1 MSIIYSYPEQGALN
15 ANDMLIGTSAEK
27 VGGKQK
33 NITRNFSV
41 QQIADFINGGA
52 GFIDPVASDF
62 QIAVFNQAGKKIT
75 GSIMS
80 QDAFPNGTGITISG
94 NLTTTGNITT
104 PLNLTANGVVSLGG
118 QANLIS
124 LNSVTKLGGPIQ
136 DATGTLG
143 NVNQILL
150 SNGSGVVTWQNYEA
164 GLTYEGTW
172 DALNNTTNGLSNSP
186 ALVQGVGVSGHFYIV
201 NVEGTT
207 SLGPGLNDWHVGDWA
222 IFLDEGGQP
231 ASWQKIDNTSTLVG
245 SGTAGTF
252 AKWTNATTLNDSIM
266 SESGTVVS
274 VDGDLKVKD
283 TVEAT
288 TTNSNLKLKGNG
300 TGGVEIMSADGVT
313 DGKITLNCS
322 QNSHGVTLQSP
333 PHASGAT
340 YTLILPTSF
349 GGAGDVL
356 TSAGANPSQ
365 LVWTT
370 PTTGTVTGTGTQN
383 YVTKWS
389 AGGAGIEN
397 STIFDNGTNVGIGTS
412 TPASLLSVRT
422 AGVSGNQDF
431 ATFSRGTSTEYEVLK
446 ISRSAGSVEFLANQ
460 NITLS
465 ADYDNDHTG
474 VNSNII
480 LKTDNTERMR
490 IDSSGSVGI
499 GVTSNINGTLTLP
512 NNGIISFHDAVGN
525 ARNSLEFSSGE
536 LKHGAAGA
544 GLSTQTFFT
553 NGAERMRINSSGNV
567 GIGTTSP
574 SAKLEVAGDIRGT
587 ESLIVKDTG
596 GTKSLSLLRELNYA
610 TINNGAETLNYN
622 ALNHIFLTGLNEKMR
637 INSTGNVGIGTTSP
651 GEKLSVSG
659 NSNITGKLAIGST
672 SSHASYDFY
681 NQNTSY
687 FNGAVTLD
695 STFTQTGGGNSSFS
709 GNIGIGTTSPA
720 VSLDISATDAV
731 QMPVGVTGDR
741 PGIGSVSN
749 GMLRYNSSNNG
760 FEGYINGNW
769 GDIGGGTSGG
779 LIFRGT
785 FDASTGAIASG
796 GSLYTCPAG
805 GSGGTV
811 DTAIGDLYIVTTAGS
826 FFCSGTSLNV
836 GDEVI
841 CITAATAGNSQF
853 AYWNAVASGAGGAVT
868 GSGTTNYIPKF
879 TGATVVGNS
888 SIFNDAAGNVGIGT
902 GSPSG
907 KLNIQSS
914 ASGTYL
920 LNLDYNDGTDGGGF
934 YQSASSGLILFL
946 KDSNSTAKV
955 QIASNG
961 DSYFNGG
968 NLGIGTT
975 SPSYA
980 THIKGTSNFKAL
992 KLQGGDQANQYS
1004 ELGFLPSTVDSVDA
1018 NIYIRGHRG
1027 SDGSFSNNYLTFGTN
1042 SSERMRIASD
1052 GNVGIGTSSPANL
1065 GFLEKSLNISAGSS
1079 SSTTLQQAGIVI
1091 SGSADAADADD
1102 FGYLSFTNYQSG
1114 ITSDRVAEIR
1124 ALKNGTNVSTGEF
1137 AFYTSNGSG
1146 PTERMRIDSSG
1157 NIGIGTTSP
1166 GAKLEVKNG
1175 SSGQAYSN
1183 VEGILIDTNGNSNS
1197 DYSLRIGSSA
1207 GNDNL
1212 VVTNAG
1218 RVGIRTDQPEVSLDL
1233 GNNTDAIQLPAGDN
1247 TARAAISNPFGGM
1260 IRYNTT
1266 DDQFEGYS
1274 GIGAAGSWGALGS
1287 GSGGAGT
1294 ITTNNFSGNG
1304 TVGPFTLGAAPSG
1317 GSRSFVD
1324 VFIDGVYQEIST
1336 YTVSGTALSFAVG
1349 SEPPTGTNI
1358 QTKTTSGAVSGAL
1371 VSSVDIGQSTST
1383 TGGVNLRINPIEVTS
1398 GQTISGNANSLYIF
1412 TATGAQSIATVTL
1425 PGSPTLGDSIKIS
1438 NLGGLANVLG
1448 ANGNKIMGVAQDLT
1462 INTPTAAFEII
1473 WSGSN
1478 NGWIIIG
1485 NV

>member
-186 ALVQGVGVSGHFYIV
+186 ALVSGVGVSGHFYIV

-283 TVEAT
+283 TIQAT

-300 TGGVEIMSADGVT
+300 TGGVEIMSADGTT

-333 PHASGAT
+333 PHGSGAT
-340 YTLILPTSF
+340 YTLVLPTNF

-370 PTTGTVTGTGTQN
+370 PTTGTVTGTGTEN

-389 AGGAGIEN
+389 AGGTGIQN
-397 STIFDNGTNVGIGTS
+397 STIFDNGTNVGIGTTS
-412 TPASLLSVRT
+412 PSAPLEVLDSLFNDP
-422 AGVSGNQDF
+422 G
-431 ATFSRGTSTEYEVLK
+431 LK
-446 ISRSAGSVEFLANQ
+446 ISASSANFQAELNLNRLATNRAARITYALNGANQ
-460 NITLS
+460 WF
-465 ADYDNDHTG
+465 AG
-474 VNSNII
+474 VNYNAGNPVNDYSIS
-480 LKTDNTERMR
+480 TSDNL
-490 IDSSGSVGI
+490 GSI
-499 GVTSNINGTLTLP
+499 P
-512 NNGIISFHDAVGN
+512 PSF
-525 ARNSLEFSSGE
+525 LI
-536 LKHGAAGA
+536 
-544 GLSTQTFFT
+544 T
-553 NGAERMRINSSGNV
+553 SSGNV

-622 ALNHIFLTGLNEKMR
+622 ALNHIFLTGLNERMR
-637 INSTGNVGIGTTSP
+637 IDSAGNVGIGTSTPASL
-651 GEKLSVSG
+651 LSVRTAGISG
-659 NSNITGKLAIGST
+659 DQDFATFSRGTSTEYEVLKISRSAGSTNFLAEQNITLSADYNNNHTGVNSNIVLKTDNTERMRIDSSGNVGIGIDSPSAKLDVAAEDPVIRITNTKTNLVQNDVIGGLEFFTKDASVGASRVLSAIT
-672 SSHASYDFY
+672 SS
-681 NQNTSY
+681 NTTSSATPSGNLI
-687 FNGAVTLD
+687 FKT
-695 STFTQTGGGNSSFS
+695 STGGGGAVAATEKMRIDSS
-709 GNIGIGTTSPA
+709 GNVGIGTTSPA

-741 PGIGSVSN
+741 PTTGVSN

-841 CITAATAGNSQF
+841 CITAATAGNSQRCQLECCCF
-853 AYWNAVASGAGGAVT
+853 WRWWSCYRIWN
-868 GSGTTNYIPKF
+868 N
-879 TGATVVGNS
+879 
-888 SIFNDAAGNVGIGT
+888 
-902 GSPSG
+902 
-907 KLNIQSS
+907 
-914 ASGTYL
+914 
-920 LNLDYNDGTDGGGF
+920 
-934 YQSASSGLILFL
+934 
-946 KDSNSTAKV
+946 
-955 QIASNG
+955 
-961 DSYFNGG
+961 
-968 NLGIGTT
+968 
-975 SPSYA
+975 
-980 THIKGTSNFKAL
+980 
-992 KLQGGDQANQYS
+992 
-1004 ELGFLPSTVDSVDA
+1004 
-1018 NIYIRGHRG
+1018 
-1027 SDGSFSNNYLTFGTN
+1027 
-1042 SSERMRIASD
+1042 
-1052 GNVGIGTSSPANL
+1052 
-1065 GFLEKSLNISAGSS
+1065 
-1079 SSTTLQQAGIVI
+1079 
-1091 SGSADAADADD
+1091 
-1102 FGYLSFTNYQSG
+1102 
-1114 ITSDRVAEIR
+1114 
-1124 ALKNGTNVSTGEF
+1124 
-1137 AFYTSNGSG
+1137 
-1146 PTERMRIDSSG
+1146 
-1157 NIGIGTTSP
+1157 
-1166 GAKLEVKNG
+1166 
-1175 SSGQAYSN
+1175 
-1183 VEGILIDTNGNSNS
+1183 
-1197 DYSLRIGSSA
+1197 
-1207 GNDNL
+1207 
-1212 VVTNAG
+1212 
-1218 RVGIRTDQPEVSLDL
+1218 
-1233 GNNTDAIQLPAGDN
+1233 
-1247 TARAAISNPFGGM
+1247 
-1260 IRYNTT
+1260 
-1266 DDQFEGYS
+1266 
-1274 GIGAAGSWGALGS
+1274 
-1287 GSGGAGT
+1287 
-1294 ITTNNFSGNG
+1294 
-1304 TVGPFTLGAAPSG
+1304 
-1317 GSRSFVD
+1317 
-1324 VFIDGVYQEIST
+1324 
-1336 YTVSGTALSFAVG
+1336 
-1349 SEPPTGTNI
+1349 
-1358 QTKTTSGAVSGAL
+1358 
-1371 VSSVDIGQSTST
+1371 
-1383 TGGVNLRINPIEVTS
+1383 
-1398 GQTISGNANSLYIF
+1398 
-1412 TATGAQSIATVTL
+1412 
-1425 PGSPTLGDSIKIS
+1425 
-1438 NLGGLANVLG
+1438 
-1448 ANGNKIMGVAQDLT
+1448 
-1462 INTPTAAFEII
+1462 
-1473 WSGSN
+1473 
-1478 NGWIIIG
+1478 
-1485 NV
+1485 

>member
-186 ALVQGVGVSGHFYIV
+186 ALVSGVGVSGHFYIV

-283 TVEAT
+283 TIQAT

-300 TGGVEIMSADGVT
+300 TGGVEIMSADGTT

-333 PHASGAT
+333 PHGSGAT
-340 YTLILPTSF
+340 YTLVLPTNF

-370 PTTGTVTGTGTQN
+370 PTTGTVTGTGTEN

-389 AGGAGIEN
+389 AGGTGIQN
-397 STIFDNGTNVGIGTS
+397 STIFDNGTNVGIGTTS
-412 TPASLLSVRT
+412 PSAPLEVLDSLFNDP
-422 AGVSGNQDF
+422 G
-431 ATFSRGTSTEYEVLK
+431 LK
-446 ISRSAGSVEFLANQ
+446 ISASSANFQAELNLNRLATNRAARITYALNGANQ
-460 NITLS
+460 WF
-465 ADYDNDHTG
+465 AG
-474 VNSNII
+474 VNYNAGNPVNDYSIS
-480 LKTDNTERMR
+480 TSDNL
-490 IDSSGSVGI
+490 GSI
-499 GVTSNINGTLTLP
+499 P
-512 NNGIISFHDAVGN
+512 PSF
-525 ARNSLEFSSGE
+525 LI
-536 LKHGAAGA
+536 
-544 GLSTQTFFT
+544 T
-553 NGAERMRINSSGNV
+553 SSGNV

-622 ALNHIFLTGLNEKMR
+622 ALNHIFLTGLNERMR
-637 INSTGNVGIGTTSP
+637 IDSAGNVGIGTSTPASL
-651 GEKLSVSG
+651 LSVRTAGISG
-659 NSNITGKLAIGST
+659 DQDFATFSRGTSTEYEVLKISRSAGSTNFLAEQNITLSADYNNNHTGVNSNIVLKTDNTERMRIDSSGNVGIGIDSPSAKLDVAAEDPVIRITNTKTNLVQNDVIGGLEFFTKDASVGASRVLSAIT
-672 SSHASYDFY
+672 SS
-681 NQNTSY
+681 NTTSSATPSGNLI
-687 FNGAVTLD
+687 FKT
-695 STFTQTGGGNSSFS
+695 STGGGGAVAATEKMRIDSS
-709 GNIGIGTTSPA
+709 GNVGIGTTSPA

-741 PGIGSVSN
+741 PTTGVSN

-841 CITAATAGNSQF
+841 CITAATAGNSQLCLLECCCF
-853 AYWNAVASGAGGAVT
+853 WRWWSCYRIWN
-868 GSGTTNYIPKF
+868 N
-879 TGATVVGNS
+879 
-888 SIFNDAAGNVGIGT
+888 
-902 GSPSG
+902 
-907 KLNIQSS
+907 
-914 ASGTYL
+914 
-920 LNLDYNDGTDGGGF
+920 
-934 YQSASSGLILFL
+934 
-946 KDSNSTAKV
+946 
-955 QIASNG
+955 
-961 DSYFNGG
+961 
-968 NLGIGTT
+968 
-975 SPSYA
+975 
-980 THIKGTSNFKAL
+980 
-992 KLQGGDQANQYS
+992 
-1004 ELGFLPSTVDSVDA
+1004 
-1018 NIYIRGHRG
+1018 
-1027 SDGSFSNNYLTFGTN
+1027 
-1042 SSERMRIASD
+1042 
-1052 GNVGIGTSSPANL
+1052 
-1065 GFLEKSLNISAGSS
+1065 
-1079 SSTTLQQAGIVI
+1079 
-1091 SGSADAADADD
+1091 
-1102 FGYLSFTNYQSG
+1102 
-1114 ITSDRVAEIR
+1114 
-1124 ALKNGTNVSTGEF
+1124 
-1137 AFYTSNGSG
+1137 
-1146 PTERMRIDSSG
+1146 
-1157 NIGIGTTSP
+1157 
-1166 GAKLEVKNG
+1166 
-1175 SSGQAYSN
+1175 
-1183 VEGILIDTNGNSNS
+1183 
-1197 DYSLRIGSSA
+1197 
-1207 GNDNL
+1207 
-1212 VVTNAG
+1212 
-1218 RVGIRTDQPEVSLDL
+1218 
-1233 GNNTDAIQLPAGDN
+1233 
-1247 TARAAISNPFGGM
+1247 
-1260 IRYNTT
+1260 
-1266 DDQFEGYS
+1266 
-1274 GIGAAGSWGALGS
+1274 
-1287 GSGGAGT
+1287 
-1294 ITTNNFSGNG
+1294 
-1304 TVGPFTLGAAPSG
+1304 
-1317 GSRSFVD
+1317 
-1324 VFIDGVYQEIST
+1324 
-1336 YTVSGTALSFAVG
+1336 
-1349 SEPPTGTNI
+1349 
-1358 QTKTTSGAVSGAL
+1358 
-1371 VSSVDIGQSTST
+1371 
-1383 TGGVNLRINPIEVTS
+1383 
-1398 GQTISGNANSLYIF
+1398 
-1412 TATGAQSIATVTL
+1412 
-1425 PGSPTLGDSIKIS
+1425 
-1438 NLGGLANVLG
+1438 
-1448 ANGNKIMGVAQDLT
+1448 
-1462 INTPTAAFEII
+1462 
-1473 WSGSN
+1473 
-1478 NGWIIIG
+1478 
-1485 NV
+1485 

>member
-397 STIFDNGTNVGIGTS
+397 STIFDNGTNVGIGTNSPLAKTQIS
-412 TPASLLSVRT
+412 TTLSSGSTQNALLLSQ
-422 AGVSGNQDF
+422 N
-431 ATFSRGTSTEYEVLK
+431 TSTSASGQGVKMFLSSSNSVTRAAAIEA
-446 ISRSAGSVEFLANQ
+446 IAGS
-460 NITLS
+460 S
-465 ADYDNDHTG
+465 NDHSLGFYT
-474 VNSNII
+474 NSAFSNP
-480 LKTDNTERMR
+480 TEKMR
-490 IDSSGSVGI
+490 ID
-499 GVTSNINGTLTLP
+499 
-512 NNGIISFHDAVGN
+512 
-525 ARNSLEFSSGE
+525 
-536 LKHGAAGA
+536 
-544 GLSTQTFFT
+544 
-553 NGAERMRINSSGNV
+553 SSGNV
-567 GIGTTSP
+567 GIGTALPSTKFQVIGVGGGSP
-574 SAKLEVAGDIRGT
+574 PVLGADAYTAHFGGGLFGT
-587 ESLIVKDTG
+587 LFSTLSSGKGVIQQGRTD
-596 GTKSLSLLRELNYA
+596 GTATAYDLLLQPS
-610 TINNGAETLNYN
+610 G
-622 ALNHIFLTGLNEKMR
+622 
-637 INSTGNVGIGTTSP
+637 GNVGIGTTTPASP
-651 GEKLSVSG
+651 LHVNSGTGNRAATFTSSDPIVSLALIDSNALAQIQNSGGNLIFDADRDNERSDSYIGFEIDGGSEKMRIDSSG
-659 NSNITGKLAIGST
+659 NVGIGT
-672 SSHASYDFY
+672 SSPADKLHVVGATKIEGTLFVESAN
-681 NQNTSY
+681 NQIRI
-687 FNGAVTLD
+687 VD
-695 STFTQTGGGNSSFS
+695 SDSSGSFS
-709 GNIGIGTTSPA
+709 VGVNTHFQIRDIAGNTTPVTVQAGTPGGTLFLKSSGNVGIGTTSPA

-741 PGIGSVSN
+741 PTTGVSN

-769 GDIGGGTSGG
+769 GSIGGGASGG

-841 CITAATAGNSQF
+841 CITAATATNDNVNN
-853 AYWNAVASGAGGAVT
+853 WNAVASGAGGAVT
-868 GSGTTNYIPKF
+868 GSGTTNYVPKF
-879 TGATVVGNS
+879 TGATVVGDS
-888 SIFNDAAGNVGIGT
+888 SIIDSSGNVGIGT
-902 GSPSG
+902 TSPRTKLQVSGLTGDDDPALGSSTAPFFVSNLANSYG
-907 KLNIQSS
+907 LNIGINNLGTSWLQSQS
-914 ASGTYL
+914 NVNVVSFPIS
-920 LNLDYNDGTDGGGF
+920 LNPL
-934 YQSASSGLILFL
+934 
-946 KDSNSTAKV
+946 
-955 QIASNG
+955 
-961 DSYFNGG
+961 GG
-968 NLGIGTT
+968 N
-975 SPSYA
+975 
-980 THIKGTSNFKAL
+980 
-992 KLQGGDQANQYS
+992 
-1004 ELGFLPSTVDSVDA
+1004 V
-1018 NIYIRGHRG
+1018 
-1027 SDGSFSNNYLTFGTN
+1027 
-1042 SSERMRIASD
+1042 
-1052 GNVGIGTSSPANL
+1052 
-1065 GFLEKSLNISAGSS
+1065 
-1079 SSTTLQQAGIVI
+1079 
-1091 SGSADAADADD
+1091 
-1102 FGYLSFTNYQSG
+1102 
-1114 ITSDRVAEIR
+1114 
-1124 ALKNGTNVSTGEF
+1124 
-1137 AFYTSNGSG
+1137 
-1146 PTERMRIDSSG
+1146 
-1157 NIGIGTTSP
+1157 GIGTTSP
-1166 GAKLEVKNG
+1166 GAKLEVNGDALIKSGEYLSWGTAGATSIQGSTASNKLQFRTDSADRMIINNTGVGIGTSSPSARLHVEETSNVGISSVYATAIIESGDAQLDITSGPGGTWG
-1175 SSGQAYSN
+1175 SSLN
-1183 VEGILIDTNGNSNS
+1183 FVEGGGSANIDIWSIARTTSTYNS
-1197 DYSLRIGSSA
+1197 DLRFNFGTNNQHTNSTKVTFTSGGNVGIGTDSPGAKLQMSA
-1207 GNDNL
+1207 G
-1212 VVTNAG
+1212 
-1218 RVGIRTDQPEVSLDL
+1218 Q
-1233 GNNTDAIQLPAGDN
+1233 
-1247 TARAAISNPFGGM
+1247 
-1260 IRYNTT
+1260 
-1266 DDQFEGYS
+1266 
-1274 GIGAAGSWGALGS
+1274 
-1287 GSGGAGT
+1287 
-1294 ITTNNFSGNG
+1294 
-1304 TVGPFTLGAAPSG
+1304 
-1317 GSRSFVD
+1317 
-1324 VFIDGVYQEIST
+1324 
-1336 YTVSGTALSFAVG
+1336 
-1349 SEPPTGTNI
+1349 
-1358 QTKTTSGAVSGAL
+1358 
-1371 VSSVDIGQSTST
+1371 
-1383 TGGVNLRINPIEVTS
+1383 
-1398 GQTISGNANSLYIF
+1398 
-1412 TATGAQSIATVTL
+1412 
-1425 PGSPTLGDSIKIS
+1425 
-1438 NLGGLANVLG
+1438 
-1448 ANGNKIMGVAQDLT
+1448 
-1462 INTPTAAFEII
+1462 
-1473 WSGSN
+1473 
-1478 NGWIIIG
+1478 
-1485 NV
+1485 